1 MYILY
6 ESEVKKSINELT
18 KAWETPE
25 TFLFLSDRSGL
36 SNEWI
41 SQSLGKLPASISKN
55 HFILLTS
62 GSTGRPKLVVGL
74 RERAEKLAA
83 TLHSVQENEPV
94 RETIVLLP
102 LTYCYAFVNQWL
114 WARLSGRKI
123 VSTDGFGKPDHVYSA
138 LASAQDGMVC
148 AVGPLIPLFQNHFG
162 DGVSFP
168 GVIRLHFAGGMFP
181 QARMHI
187 VREFFPNARIYNNYG
202 CAEAMP
208 RLTIRSAEESV
219 EATNIGKPIPG
230 VRMKSSDNGEILFR
244 SDYQAVALYDD
255 RGLFAPG
262 DEDWIPTGDFGES
275 IEGGYWR
282 IKGRANEVFK
292 RYGEKISL
300 PQLLESVNE
309 VWPGQAVFYREDDP
323 SGEEGHVLVLSP
335 EATREQVNI
344 ILQMFRKRYLRTHWP
359 LRLESMNVYP
369 LLHNGKTDL
378 GALPLV
384 ENKTIHWRQRL

>member
-6 ESEVKKSINELT
+6 ENEVKNNIAALD
-18 KAWETPE
+18 KAWEKPE

-36 SNEWI
+36 SNDWLTKSM
-41 SQSLGKLPASISKN
+41 SQLPVSVSQD

-83 TLHSVQENEPV
+83 TLHSEQESEPV
-94 RETIVLLP
+94 RETVVLLP

-114 WARLSGRKI
+114 WARVSGRKI
-123 VSTDGFGKPDHVYSA
+123 ILTDGFGKPDNVYSA
-138 LASAQDGMVC
+138 LKSAQDCMVC
-148 AVGPLIPLFQNHFG
+148 AVGPLITLFQNHFG
-162 DGVSFP
+162 DDVSFP

-181 QARMHI
+181 QTRMNI
-187 VREFFPNARIYNNYG
+187 VQKYFPNARIYNNYG

-208 RLTIRSAEESV
+208 RLTVRNAEESND
-219 EATNIGKPIPG
+219 ASNIGRPIPG
-230 VRMKSSDNGEILFR
+230 VKMQSSETGEILFR

-262 DEDWIPTGDFGES
+262 DEDWVPTGDFGEL

-282 IKGRANEVFK
+282 IKGRTNEVFK

-300 PQLLESVNE
+300 PQLLESVSE
-309 VWPGQAVFYREDDP
+309 VWTGQAVFYRESDP

-335 EATREQVNI
+335 EVTREQVNVL
-344 ILQMFRKRYLRTHWP
+344 LQMFRKRYPRTHWP
-359 LRLESMNVYP
+359 LRLESVSAIP
-369 LLHNGKTDL
+369 LLHNGKTDYGTL
-378 GALPLV
+378 AIM
-384 ENKTIHWRQRL
+384 EDKIMHWRQRL

>member
-6 ESEVKKSINELT
+6 ESEVKGNIDILT
-18 KAWETPE
+18 KTWENLE
-25 TFLFLSDRSGL
+25 TFLFLPDRSGL
-36 SNEWI
+36 SNGWI
-41 SQSLGKLPASISKN
+41 KQSLAKLPESVSKN

-74 RERAEKLAA
+74 RKRAERLAA
-83 TLHSVQENEPV
+83 SLHSAQESEAV

-114 WARLSGRKI
+114 WARVSGRKVI
-123 VSTDGFGKPDHVYSA
+123 STAGFGKPDHVYSE
-138 LASAQDGMVC
+138 LERAQDCMVC

-162 DGVSFP
+162 DGVTFP

-181 QARMHI
+181 QARINI
-187 VREFFPNARIYNNYG
+187 VQKFFPNARIYNNYG

-208 RLTIRSAEESV
+208 RLTIRSAEESD

-230 VRMKSSDNGEILFR
+230 VRMKSSDSGEILFR

-255 RGLFAPG
+255 RGLFLPD
-262 DEDWIPTGDFGES
+262 DEDWIPTGDFGEL

-282 IKGRANEVFK
+282 IKGRTNEVFK

-309 VWPGQAVFYREDDP
+309 VWPGQAVFYRERDP
-323 SGEEGHVLVLSP
+323 AGEEGHVLVLSP

-344 ILQMFRKRYLRTHWP
+344 VLQMFRKFYPRTHWP
-359 LRLESMNVYP
+359 LRLESIDVCP
-369 LLHNGKTDL
+369 ILHNGKTDF

>member
-6 ESEVKKSINELT
+6 ESEVKRDINELT
-18 KAWETPE
+18 KAWATPE

-41 SQSLGKLPASISKN
+41 NQSLENLPASISKN
-55 HFILLTS
+55 HFVLLTS

-83 TLHSVQENEPV
+83 TLHSVQESEPV

-114 WARLSGRKI
+114 WAR
-123 VSTDGFGKPDHVYSA
+123 VSVRQLILTDGFGKPDHVYSA
-138 LASAQDGMVC
+138 LKNANDCMVC
-148 AVGPLIPLFQNHFG
+148 AVGPLMPLFQNHFG

-168 GVIRLHFAGGMFP
+168 GITRLHFAGGMFP
-181 QARMHI
+181 QNKINI
-187 VREFFPNARIYNNYG
+187 VQKFFPNARIYNNYG

-208 RLTIRSAEESV
+208 RLTIRSREESN
-219 EATNIGKPIPG
+219 EATNIGRPIPG
-230 VRMKSSDNGEILFR
+230 VLMKRSDNGEVLFR

-255 RGLFAPG
+255 KGLFSPG
-262 DEDWIPTGDFGES
+262 DEDWIPTGDFGEL

-282 IKGRANEVFK
+282 IKGRTNEVFK

-300 PQLLESVNE
+300 PQLLESVNV
-309 VWPGQAVFYREDDP
+309 VWPGQAGFYRERDP

-335 EATREQVNI
+335 EATREQINVV
-344 ILQMFRKRYLRTHWP
+344 LQMFRKCYPRTHWP
-359 LRLESMNVYP
+359 LRLESMDAFP
-369 LLHNGKTDL
+369 LLHNGKTDF
-378 GALPLV
+378 GVLPLV
-384 ENKTIHWRQRL
+384 ENKIIHWRQRL